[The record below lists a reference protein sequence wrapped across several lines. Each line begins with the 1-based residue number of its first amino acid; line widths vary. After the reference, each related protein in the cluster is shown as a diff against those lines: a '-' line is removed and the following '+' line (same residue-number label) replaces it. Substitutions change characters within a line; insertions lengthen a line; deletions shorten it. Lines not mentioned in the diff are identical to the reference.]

1 MNTAAASVMRDSA
14 AEPPILNR
22 IRNTRAFLR
31 KLSLNAEKN
40 WHQNSGAKRRDSRR
54 DLEAAGDGAV
64 MGQAYAKNPRL
75 RPAWPHREGRT
86 VPPPSL
92 PARGGWT
99 RAIASGRVGSVAASP
114 HPRASRHSSATARNN
129 IARIAKTI

>member
-54 DLEAAGDGAV
+54 DLEAAGDGSV
-64 MGQAYAKNPRL
+64 MGQAYAKNARL
-75 RPAWPHREGRT
+75 RPASCVATGGWQLDRIAQNNRGNTRGRT
-86 VPPPSL
+86 S
-92 PARGGWT
+92 
-99 RAIASGRVGSVAASP
+99 
-114 HPRASRHSSATARNN
+114 
-129 IARIAKTI
+129 